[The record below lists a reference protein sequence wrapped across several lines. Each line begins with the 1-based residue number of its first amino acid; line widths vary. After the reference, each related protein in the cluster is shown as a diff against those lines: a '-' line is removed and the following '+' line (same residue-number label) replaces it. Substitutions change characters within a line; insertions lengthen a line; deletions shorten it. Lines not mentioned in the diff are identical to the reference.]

1 MVSRLIKFPAI
12 KAKMGEKDKEL
23 VYYLLKMPVSD
34 LRKELDR
41 VDVVN
46 AGDNKQLSEMIQ
58 RTWSKNRSKGQ
69 IATYL
74 AEAHKNGDRFLG
86 SFVIASYGSAPR
98 WEPATFSSDMADA
111 EQFEDSFG
119 LVVFDGKQ
127 KYFILDGQHRLES
140 LKWLYGD
147 DPKRTQVPPPG
158 LETDEISVLLISN
171 ENTENRDDFRS
182 KLRRIFTA
190 LNRHAK
196 ATTTVENISID
207 EDDIAAISAR
217 RLLNDIDLFKHSGS
231 DLENP
236 TVSTTTQQLRE
247 KEQYLTT
254 IATVYAI
261 NVIFLENITCK
272 VKSCPFYSETNPKT
286 HVKSAKEDFF
296 TFGHPEEVVEAHY
309 EEIKTLWLGMIDSV
323 KDWTTKN
330 PSKMKVH
337 IEPKDRKQNSGEM
350 DHLLFWPVG
359 QKGLARF
366 LAKRINDSGK
376 IVTRQLVKDQLK
388 HLNKINWDMFSGPWF
403 GYILRQRPKKPLRGR
418 ESLENV
424 ELTFNIHNQGA
435 AETNIGDML
444 HFLHG
449 DFFLEQ
455 KMIDN
460 YHDEWD
466 QSLVLWQPKKD
477 AIEKMWKETLKI
489 REKILKAPK

>member
-1 MVSRLIKFPAI
+1 
-12 KAKMGEKDKEL
+12 
-23 VYYLLKMPVSD
+23 
-34 LRKELDR
+34 
-41 VDVVN
+41 
-46 AGDNKQLSEMIQ
+46 
-58 RTWSKNRSKGQ
+58 
-69 IATYL
+69 
-74 AEAHKNGDRFLG
+74 
-86 SFVIASYGSAPR
+86 
-98 WEPATFSSDMADA
+98 
-111 EQFEDSFG
+111 
-119 LVVFDGKQ
+119 
-127 KYFILDGQHRLES
+127 
-140 LKWLYGD
+140 
-147 DPKRTQVPPPG
+147 
-158 LETDEISVLLISN
+158 
-171 ENTENRDDFRS
+171 
-182 KLRRIFTA
+182 
-190 LNRHAK
+190 
-196 ATTTVENISID
+196 
-207 EDDIAAISAR
+207 
-217 RLLNDIDLFKHSGS
+217 
-231 DLENP
+231 
-236 TVSTTTQQLRE
+236 
-247 KEQYLTT
+247 
-254 IATVYAI
+254 
-261 NVIFLENITCK
+261 
-272 VKSCPFYSETNPKT
+272 
-286 HVKSAKEDFF
+286 
-296 TFGHPEEVVEAHY
+296 
-309 EEIKTLWLGMIDSV
+309 
-323 KDWTTKN
+323 
-330 PSKMKVH
+330 
-337 IEPKDRKQNSGEM
+337 M